1 MPKIM
6 IVDDDVAL
14 QMVLERSLT
23 SLNYEVVGVANSG
36 EEAIRMA
43 EALNPELIL
52 MDIVMPG
59 SMDGITAAK
68 VIREKSDA
76 AVMFITGFGE
86 PEHIERAKALEPFG
100 YIMKPFD
107 KIEIRAAIE
116 IALNKRTMERKL
128 KQTVEALKETN
139 RNLEQEISKRRL
151 AEEEKDKAIATLRNT
166 ILKINTLKSLLPVC
180 AACKRVKDAKGR
192 WCSIED
198 YLSVPSRAD
207 FTHDICPECAA
218 RLYPDVDISE
228 LT

>member
-1 MPKIM
+1 
-6 IVDDDVAL
+6 
-14 QMVLERSLT
+14 
-23 SLNYEVVGVANSG
+23 
-36 EEAIRMA
+36 
-43 EALNPELIL
+43 
-52 MDIVMPG
+52 MPG

-86 PEHIERAKALEPFG
+86 PEHIERAKTLEPFG

-151 AEEEKDKAIATLRNT
+151 AEEEKDKVIATLRNT